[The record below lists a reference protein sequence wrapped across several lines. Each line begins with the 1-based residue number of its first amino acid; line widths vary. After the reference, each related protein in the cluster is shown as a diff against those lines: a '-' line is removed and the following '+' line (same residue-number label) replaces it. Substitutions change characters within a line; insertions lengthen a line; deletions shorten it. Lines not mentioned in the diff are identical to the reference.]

1 MVKPPRVRHSK
12 SEREPA
18 TIDLDPSDV
27 SRVTPDDATADATAN
42 ADERAEPAV
51 SEPVTAEPA
60 SETAGESAPPDAF
73 AAAEPQSDLPFD
85 PAPADANIEAQAE
98 MAEAASPA
106 AGTTAS
112 AFGRDAGSSRRSDT
126 PADPTRAAPPP
137 PPPRRG
143 GSGLLAGLIGG
154 VAALAIA
161 WALQSAGVLP
171 GAGAPPPADNSEA
184 ITGLQSEITAMKT
197 EIARLKEQ
205 PEPAGVAELRTA
217 LGEQGTRM
225 DTLTQGI
232 DAVKGD
238 LATLRQAVESG
249 GAGDGAAV
257 AALETRI
264 RDIEASIA
272 ALGQGN
278 GQPDAAALEALGT
291 RIATLESAIKS
302 AAAAA
307 NATDSRITGVEQSLA
322 ALAQKV
328 ESLGGQPKVALA
340 IAAAA
345 LRAALDRGG
354 TFVAEVETF
363 AAVAPNSPDLQALRE
378 IAAKGVATRIQIA
391 AEMGDAAN
399 QMIAAGQV
407 ADPDAGFFDSLWDGI
422 ASLVTVR
429 PIGEVEGAG
438 VPETVARMEVAI
450 KQGDLVKAL
459 AEYDTLPEAV
469 KAAGAVFG
477 DKVRT
482 RLAAEQLVEKALADA
497 LKAA

>member
-12 SEREPA
+12 TEREPA

-27 SRVTPDDATADATAN
+27 SRVTPDEAAGATASG
-42 ADERAEPAV
+42 DERMESAVSAPVSAEPA
-51 SEPVTAEPA
+51 P
-60 SETAGESAPPDAF
+60 ETAGEAPPPDAF
-73 AAAEPQSDLPFD
+73 VAAEPPSEAPSD
-85 PAPADANIEAQAE
+85 PAPASDANIEAQAE
-98 MAEAASPA
+98 MAEAASA
-106 AGTTAS
+106 AADTAPPS
-112 AFGRDAGSSRRSDT
+112 AFGRDAASTRRSET
-126 PADPTRAAPPP
+126 AAEPLRAAP

-143 GSGLLAGLIGG
+143 GSTLLAGLIGG

-171 GAGAPPPADNSEA
+171 GAGVPPAENGEA
-184 ITGLQSEITAMKT
+184 IAGLQAELNTMKA
-197 EIARLKEQ
+197 EIAQLKEQ
-205 PEPAGVAELRTA
+205 PEPAAIAELRTT
-217 LGEQGTRM
+217 LGEQNTRIEA
-225 DTLTQGI
+225 LSQGLE
-232 DAVKGD
+232 AMKGD

-257 AALETRI
+257 VALEARI
-264 RDIEASIA
+264 REIEASIA

-291 RIATLESAIKS
+291 RITTLEAALKS

-363 AAVAPNSPDLQALRE
+363 AAVAPNSPDLQALRD
-378 IAAKGVATRIQIA
+378 IAAKGVATRTQIA
-391 AEMGDAAN
+391 AEMDDAAN
-399 QMIAAGQV
+399 QMIAAGDV
-407 ADPDAGFFDSLWDGI
+407 PDPDAGFFDSLWDGI
-422 ASLVTVR
+422 SSLVTVR

-459 AEYDTLPEAV
+459 AEYETLPDAA
-469 KAAGAVFG
+469 KAAGADFA
-477 DKVRT
+477 DKART